1 MALGTTPSTR
11 EYGEFFGLLVSPS
24 HTRSVQEDPRSASQ
38 LTLRKSRGSGGPG
51 GRGGRGGPARLMGSL
66 ERLVFPSTR

>member
-1 MALGTTPSTR
+1 MALGTAPSTR
-11 EYGEFFGLLVSPS
+11 EYEEFFGLLVSPS

-38 LTLRKSRGSGGPG
+38 LTLRKSRGSGG
-51 GRGGRGGPARLMGSL
+51 RGGPGGPGRLMGSL